1 MRLTAVPGSSYFPP
15 PMNTPSTIPASA
27 IEAPVGPQPPRAPK
41 RPHVLTVHGDTR
53 LDQYFWVRDREDPAV
68 LEYLRAEN
76 AWTDS
81 VMAPTRELQ
90 ETLYRELLGRIQET
104 DLTVPEL
111 ESGWLYYIRTEEGQQ
126 YPIVCRRR
134 DVAGALEEI
143 VLDQNAR
150 AAGHDFYRAAGL
162 TVSPDQRRLAWGE
175 DTSGSEV
182 FVIHVKDLETGALL
196 SEAIPGTSGN
206 VAWAADSSTLLYVT
220 LDAAHRPSR
229 VWRHRVGTK
238 DPDPLVFEEPDQAFW
253 VGVELSKS
261 RAFLFIESASHAT
274 SETRFAPA
282 GRPDKPFR
290 VVRPR
295 ITGVEYDVTHRGDR
309 FYLVTNK
316 GARNFQLVSV
326 PASDPSTAWQVV
338 IPATESIKLDAV
350 EAFAGHLVVYERE
363 GGLPQVR
370 IIDIDGGMSHRVAFP
385 EPVYNVRR
393 HSNPEWNSR
402 VVRFTYTSLVTP
414 ASVIDYDMDAQTWTL
429 RKEQVIPSGYDRTLY
444 RSARLHATAPDGVQ
458 VPISL
463 VWKEPLERDGRR
475 PMYLQAYGS
484 YGINFDPSFSSHYL
498 SLLDRGYIVGIAH
511 VRGGEEMGRR
521 WYDDGKQKKKRNTFT
536 DFIASAEYLVA
547 QRYTSSDR
555 LAITGGSAG
564 GLLVG
569 AVTNLRPDLFATV
582 VADVPFVDVVNTML
596 DPTLPLTVIEYDEW
610 GNPTADESA
619 YRYILSYSP
628 YDNVAPRAYPNMLV
642 TAGLNDPRV
651 AYWEPAKWTA
661 KLRELKTDDKRLLL
675 RTNMGAGH
683 AGASGRYDYLREVA
697 FRYAFVLDTVPQEA

>member
-1 MRLTAVPGSSYFPP
+1 
-15 PMNTPSTIPASA
+15 MNTPSTIPAPA
-27 IEAPVGPQPPRAPK
+27 VEAPAGPTPPRAPQ
-41 RPHVLTVHGDTR
+41 RAHVTTVHGDTR
-53 LDQYFWVRDREDPAV
+53 LDQYFWLRDREDPAV

-76 AWTDS
+76 AWTEM
-81 VMAPTRELQ
+81 VMAHTRELQ

-111 ESGWLYYIRTEEGQQ
+111 ERGWLYYIRTEAGLQ
-126 YPIVCRRR
+126 YPILCRRR
-134 DVAGALEEI
+134 DVDGAPEAVL
-143 VLDQNAR
+143 LDQNER
-150 AAGHDFYRAAGL
+150 GAGLGYYRAAGL

-175 DTSGSEV
+175 DTSGSEEYV
-182 FVIHVKDLETGALL
+182 VHVKDLETGAIL
-196 SEAIPGTSGN
+196 SDAIPGTSGN
-206 VAWAADSSTLLYVT
+206 LAWAADSATLFYVT
-220 LDAAHRPSR
+220 LDAARRPSR
-229 VWRHRVGTK
+229 VWRHRVGAEG
-238 DPDPLVFEEPDQAFW
+238 PDALVYEETDEAFW

-274 SETRFAPA
+274 SETRYTPA
-282 GRPDKPFR
+282 DRPDTAFR
-290 VVRPR
+290 LVRPR
-295 ITGVEYDVTHRGDR
+295 MTGIEYDVTHRGDR

-326 PASDPSTAWQVV
+326 PVSDPSTAWQVV
-338 IPATESIKLDAV
+338 IPPTESIKLDAV

-363 GGLPQVR
+363 GGLPQIR
-370 IIDIDGGMSHRVAFP
+370 IIDIDAGMSHRVAFP

-393 HSNPEWNSR
+393 HGNPEWNSR

-414 ASVIDYDMDAQTWTL
+414 ASVIDYDMDARTWTL

-444 RSARLHATAPDGVQ
+444 RSARLQATAQDGVQ

-463 VWKEPLERDGRR
+463 VWKEPLERNGGR

-498 SLLDRGYIVGIAH
+498 SLLDRGFIVGIAH

-521 WYDDGKQKKKRNTFT
+521 WYDEGKQKKKRNTFT
-536 DFIASAEYLVA
+536 DLIACAEHLVA
-547 QRYTSSDR
+547 QGYTSSDR
-555 LAITGGSAG
+555 LAVTGGSAG
-564 GLLVG
+564 GLLMG

-628 YDNVAPRAYPNMLV
+628 YDNVAPRAYPHLLV

-661 KLRELKTDDKRLLL
+661 KLREHKTDDNRLLL

-697 FRYAFVLDTVPQEA
+697 FRYAFVLDTTPSPRS

>member
-1 MRLTAVPGSSYFPP
+1 
-15 PMNTPSTIPASA
+15 MNTPSTIPASA
-27 IEAPVGPQPPRAPK
+27 LDTPAGTTPPSAQR
-41 RPHVLTVHGDTR
+41 RTHVTTVHGDTR
-53 LDQYFWVRDREDPAV
+53 VDPFFWLRDREDPAT
-68 LEYLRAEN
+68 LEYLQAEN
-76 AWTDS
+76 AWTDAA
-81 VMAPTRELQ
+81 MAHTGALQ
-90 ETLYRELLGRIQET
+90 ETLYQELLGRIQET
-104 DLTVPEL
+104 DLSVPEL
-111 ESGWLYYIRTEEGQQ
+111 EGGWLYYIRTEAGQQ
-126 YPIVCRRR
+126 YPILCRRR
-134 DVAGALEEI
+134 DADGALEQ
-143 VLDQNAR
+143 VLLDQNRR
-150 AAGHDFYRAAGL
+150 AAGLGYYRAAGL

-175 DTSGSEV
+175 DVSGSEV
-182 FVIHVKDLETGALL
+182 FIAHVMDLETGAIL
-196 SEAIPGTSGN
+196 SDAIPGTSGN
-206 VAWAADSSTLLYVT
+206 LAWAADSETLFYVT
-220 LDAAHRPSR
+220 LDAAHRPNC
-229 VWRHRVGTK
+229 VWRHRVGAAG
-238 DPDPLVFEEPDQAFW
+238 PDVLIYQERDEAFW

-274 SETRFAPA
+274 SETRYAPA
-282 GRPDKPFR
+282 DRPETPFR
-290 VVRPR
+290 IVRPR
-295 ITGVEYDVTHRGDR
+295 MPGIEYDVTHRGDR

-326 PASDPSTAWQVV
+326 PTSDPATAWQVV
-338 IPATESIKLDAV
+338 IPGTESVKLDAV

-370 IIDIDGGMSHRVAFP
+370 IIDIDAGMSHRVAFP

-393 HSNPEWNSR
+393 HGNPEWNTR
-402 VVRFTYTSLVTP
+402 VVRITYTSLVTP

-444 RSARLHATAPDGVQ
+444 RSARLQATAGDGVQ

-463 VWKEPLERDGRR
+463 VWKEPLERNGQR

-498 SLLDRGYIVGIAH
+498 SLLDRGFIVGIAH

-536 DFIASAEYLVA
+536 DFIACAEYLVT
-547 QRYTSSDR
+547 QGYTSSDR

-564 GLLVG
+564 GLLMG
-569 AVTNLRPDLFATV
+569 AVTNLRPDLFASV

-619 YRYILSYSP
+619 YRYMMSYSP
-628 YDNVAPRAYPNMLV
+628 YDNVAAKSYPNMLV

-661 KLRELKTDDKRLLL
+661 KLRELRTDSKRLLL

-697 FRYAFVLDTVPQEA
+697 FRYAFVLDTTAEKGEEGRG

>member
-1 MRLTAVPGSSYFPP
+1 
-15 PMNTPSTIPASA
+15 MNTPSTIPAPA
-27 IEAPVGPQPPRAPK
+27 LDAPAGPVPPTAPR
-41 RPHVLTVHGDTR
+41 RPHVTTVHGDTR
-53 LDQYFWVRDREDPAV
+53 IDEYHWLRDREDPAV
-68 LEYLRAEN
+68 LQYLRAEN
-76 AWTDS
+76 DWTDT
-81 VMAPTRELQ
+81 VMAPTRALQ
-90 ETLYRELLGRIQET
+90 ETLYQELIGRIQET
-104 DLTVPEL
+104 DLTVPER
-111 ESGWLYYIRTEEGQQ
+111 EDGWLYYSRTEAGQQ
-126 YPIVCRRR
+126 YPILCRRL
-134 DVAGALEEI
+134 DADGATEQVL
-143 VLDQNAR
+143 LDQNAR
-150 AAGHDFYRAAGL
+150 AIGQGYYRAAGL
-162 TVSPDQRRLAWGE
+162 SVSPDQRRLAWGE
-175 DTSGSEV
+175 DTSGSEE
-182 FVIHVKDLETGALL
+182 FVIRVLDLETGGII
-196 SEAIPGTSGN
+196 SSAIPGTSGN
-206 VAWAADSSTLLYVT
+206 LAWAADSTTLFYVT
-220 LDAAHRPSR
+220 LDSAHRPYR
-229 VWRHRVGTK
+229 VWRHQVGAGTADALVYEEK
-238 DPDPLVFEEPDQAFW
+238 DEAFW

-261 RAFLFIESASHAT
+261 RAYLFIESASHAT

-282 GRPDKPFR
+282 DRPETSFR

-295 ITGVEYDVTHRGDR
+295 VKGIEYDVTHRGDR

-326 PASDPSTAWQVV
+326 PTSDPAMAWQVV

-393 HSNPEWNSR
+393 HGNPEWNSR

-414 ASVIDYDMDAQTWTL
+414 ASVVDYDMDAQTWTL

-444 RSARLHATAPDGVQ
+444 RSARLQATAQDGVQ

-498 SLLDRGYIVGIAH
+498 SLLDRGFIVGIAH

-536 DFIASAEYLVA
+536 DLIACAEHLVKEG
-547 QRYTSSDR
+547 YTASER
-555 LAITGGSAG
+555 LAVTGGSAG
-564 GLLVG
+564 GLLMG
-569 AVTNLRPDLFATV
+569 AVSNLRPDLFATV

-619 YRYILSYSP
+619 YRYMLSYSP
-628 YDNVAPRAYPNMLV
+628 YDNVARKAYPNLLV

-651 AYWEPAKWTA
+651 QYWEPAKWTA
-661 KLRELKTDDKRLLL
+661 RLRALKTDENRLLL

-697 FRYAFVLDTVPQEA
+697 FRFAFVLDTIGDR